1 MKNWITIFLVGCV
14 FSLYIFPFTFTF
26 LPIGNTKIFIAV
38 LGLVLWGA
46 NLIGRRE
53 SLVSKSMVKVSLW
66 AFGISLISVISLAY
80 NGATDTAYVSYL
92 VSMWVWVGA
101 AYLVCHLIKSVHGRI
116 SVELICWYFIGVCA
130 AQCLF
135 AILNEFVPVFRTI
148 VNSFVIQQS
157 DEYLED
163 VDRMYG
169 IGAAFD
175 TAGSRFACSLM
186 MIAFL
191 FTKTIRGFYNS
202 KLIAIYSVLFLWIGV
217 VGNMVARTTIAGVVI
232 AIIFII
238 ADTGVYKFSIDRS
251 YLKGFRVFFLV
262 ILCATPLLLILGN
275 IPVVEKLFRFAF
287 EIFYSY
293 ADSGEFQTGST
304 DVLLEMWRHYPKD
317 FKTWIIG
324 DGYFISPYI
333 TNPYYVGN
341 HDYIYYMGVDVGY
354 LRFIYYFGLIGLLCF
369 VCYMFVAAKECM
381 NNNPQYKA
389 LFIMLLIMNYVLW
402 AKVATDLFCVFAL
415 FLMLDPSIQ
424 EEEPNTN
431 LTTVEQ

>member
-14 FSLYIFPFTFTF
+14 FSMYIFPFTFTF

-38 LGLVLWGA
+38 WGLVLWGA
-46 NLIGRRE
+46 NLVGRRE

-66 AFGISLISVISLAY
+66 AFVISLISVISLAY

-92 VSMWVWVGA
+92 ISMWVWVGA

-135 AILNEFVPVFRTI
+135 AILNEFVPVFRAV
-148 VNSFVIQQS
+148 VNSLVIQQS
-157 DEYLED
+157 QEYLED
-163 VDRMYG
+163 VERMYG

-175 TAGSRFACSLM
+175 TAGSRFACSLIM
-186 MIAFL
+186 LSFL
-191 FTKTIRGFYNS
+191 FSQQIRRTYDA
-202 KLIAIYSVLFLWIGV
+202 KVVALFSLLFIWIGI
-217 VGNMVARTTIAGVVI
+217 VGNMVARTTSAGLLIAVVFLLI
-232 AIIFII
+232 
-238 ADTGVYKFSIDRS
+238 DTKVFS
-251 YLKGFRVFFLV
+251 FRVRSSYAKSLYV
-262 ILCATPLLLILGN
+262 LLGLMIVLIPIGLSLYK
-275 IPVVEKLFRFAF
+275 IPAVENLFRFAF
-287 EIFYSY
+287 EMLFNL
-293 ADSGEFQTGST
+293 ADSGELQTGST
-304 DVLLEMWRHYPKD
+304 DILLEMWRHYPRD

-324 DGYFISPYI
+324 DGYFISPI
-333 TNPYYVGN
+333 ATNPYYVGD
-341 HDYIYYMGVDVGY
+341 HQYAYYMGVDVGY